1 MPVETE
7 RKYRLNQT
15 EAARIAA
22 KLFEVNADFVGET
35 EEENIIFAG
44 RPLSGKRAV
53 VRIRRMPNVAILTY
67 KRAIDGDQ
75 DFKQHIEIETGI
87 EDADATEQ
95 ILKEL
100 GLKRALVYEKRR
112 KCWRLKDVEVVI
124 DRLPFGEFL
133 EIEGAV
139 AGIIEAEKILGAE
152 NLEYVRA
159 TYPRL
164 TAAFG
169 IEKDGVI
176 EARFTDNYGGSSKR
190 SS

>member
-139 AGIIEAEKILGAE
+139 AGIIEERLVKPGKVVLLRRGAE
-152 NLEYVRA
+152 HLVLGRNDDDVTDAVGRQLEA
-159 TYPRL
+159 L
-164 TAAFG
+164 
-169 IEKDGVI
+169 ELDL
-176 EARFTDNYGGSSKR
+176 
-190 SS
+190 